1 MKKVLSFVLVL
12 SLVLG
17 SFSMAFAAP
26 ANSGKLSDIAGSAN
40 EEAITVVNDLGI
52 VTGYTDGTFKGEQA
66 VNRAEFAA
74 MITRA
79 LAIPESALAGYSATT
94 FKDTTG
100 YGWAVPYL
108 AFCESKGIMLGDGN
122 GNAMPGR
129 TITVN
134 EAMTMTLRALGYTN
148 NSSALIGTWPSNY
161 VTLGQ
166 TVGLYDDVATDSTIN
181 RESAAQVIYNALT
194 VGLVQVATD
203 GTTNSLYI
211 KGNSE
216 NGVQTLLT
224 SGLGCEVEAAAV
236 ITGDED
242 SAINLL
248 PYQGAY
254 AVKYTKDDEVVA
266 IGEIKSTF
274 LTGEV
279 DFTKNIIDVDGT
291 EYRIASDTAIT
302 AGAYSFNNGDLDTSN
317 SNLDDVVADGDTATI
332 AVKLTGKTV
341 NELYSVAV
349 WDVTATELFEEDDLD
364 EESITGY
371 DFPLDDDDAIDT
383 NAFWLVGVDS
393 LDDID
398 VDNVLEIYMNG
409 DNEISK
415 LVVGTKSVTG
425 QVTRINND
433 GDKFTIDGTAYEATD
448 DFIAGL
454 NVPEVGDEGTAY
466 LNYDGK
472 IAIWDEDVAS
482 AGNYAV
488 AIATDYSESY
498 NVTTY
503 SIKLFTAEGEEIT
516 PDIDEDITATAVA
529 IPENSIVEY
538 SLNKNGEVNDITAV
552 ATGAAADMGG
562 KVSKDGTLVGTKVV
576 ASNVVVFVNDNGDYS
591 IEKIGNL
598 QNNTSLSGIYAI
610 DTKGRIAAILVDGTQ
625 VDGGDASYGV
635 INATGRAVDADGD
648 TVISVEGFIDG
659 SVLDALGDTNTASD
673 YPLTTT
679 TSGLA
684 EITVNADGVVTE
696 VNNSLSAGTDIDVIE
711 DLSAATVTAI
721 SSADRT
727 FSIEG
732 DTYKVASGA
741 VIYVWNADD
750 EVWEVKTAIS
760 TLRGKYVK
768 AYTTDEDDVTGFDI
782 ILAWE

>member
-17 SFSMAFAAP
+17 SFSMAFAADV
-26 ANSGKLSDIAGSAN
+26 NSLTDIADNAN
-40 EEAITVVNDLGI
+40 EQAITVVNDLGI
-52 VTGYTDGTFKGEQA
+52 VTGYPDGTFKAEQA

-79 LAIPESALAGYSATT
+79 LAIPESALAGYTATT

-398 VDNVLEIYMNG
+398 VDNVLEIYMNS

-448 DFIAGL
+448 DFIAGS

-482 AGNYAV
+482 SGNYAV
-488 AIATDYSESY
+488 YIGKKVSDGYDNEGDT
-498 NVTTY
+498 V

-516 PDIDEDITATAVA
+516 PELKDSVTITGIAA
-529 IPENSIVEY
+529 NDIVEY
-538 SLNKNGEVNDITAV
+538 SLDKNGKVNDITN
-552 ATGAAADMGG
+552 GAIAGTDIGA
-562 KVSKDGTLVGTKVV
+562 KISKDNTLIGTDVV
-576 ASNVVVFVNDNGDYS
+576 ASNVVVFVKDGTDYS
-591 IEKIGNL
+591 IDKIANL
-598 QNNTSLSGIYAI
+598 DRDLETLKFSKDS
-610 DTKGRIAAILVDGTQ
+610 KGRISAILVDVTMI
-625 VDGGDASYGV
+625 DGNDSFGV
-635 INATGRAVDADGD
+635 INAVSSATNDDDDKV
-648 TVISVEGFIDG
+648 SY
-659 SVLDALGDTNTASD
+659 LDALIDGKATSAFTDDETLAAYSQ
-673 YPLTTT
+673 TTT
-679 TSGLA
+679 DAGLQK
-684 EITVNADGVVTE
+684 IVINADGVI
-696 VNNSLSAGTDIDVIE
+696 TDAENVVEDRDVDVIKV
-711 DLSAATVTAI
+711 STATVTAV
-721 SSADRT
+721 SSSDRN
-727 FSIEG
+727 IEFDNG
-732 DTYKVASGA
+732 TYRVASGA
-741 VIYVWNADD
+741 VIYIWDADD
-750 EVWEVKTAIS
+750 EEWTIG
-760 TLRGKYVK
+760 TIGKLKGKMIK
-768 AYTTDEDDVTGFDI
+768 AYTTDEDDVVGFDI
-782 ILAWE
+782 ILAWEE